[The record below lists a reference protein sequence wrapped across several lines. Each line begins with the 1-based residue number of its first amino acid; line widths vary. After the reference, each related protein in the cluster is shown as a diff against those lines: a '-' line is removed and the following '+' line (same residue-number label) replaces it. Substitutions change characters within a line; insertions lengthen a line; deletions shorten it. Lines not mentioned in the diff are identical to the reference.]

1 MLLLI
6 LQMALTMAKQALPGL
21 RNEKLAM
28 PHALAQQVEL
38 GAVITVLVS
47 KDKTPI
53 NIVSDSACIFGMTK
67 SIETAKIKHVNSE
80 KLFLLF
86 LQLQKAVRS
95 HFFPFFNYTYSS
107 SLPPP
112 RASPPLAIL
121 RLIF

>member
-1 MLLLI
+1 
-6 LQMALTMAKQALPGL
+6 MALTMAKQALPGL
-21 RNEKLAM
+21 RNEKLVM

-47 KDKTPI
+47 EDKTPI

-67 SIETAKIKHVNSE
+67 SIETAKIKYVNSE

-86 LQLQKAVRS
+86 LQLQKS
-95 HFFPFFNYTYSS
+95 HLFLFLSFLYYTCLS

-112 RASPPLAIL
+112 GGLSPLAVL

>member
-1 MLLLI
+1 
-6 LQMALTMAKQALPGL
+6 MAKQALPGL
-21 RNEKLAM
+21 RNEKLVM

-80 KLFLLF
+80 KLFFLF
-86 LQLQKAVRS
+86 LQLQKS
-95 HFFPFFNYTYSS
+95 HLFLFLSFLYYTCLS

-112 RASPPLAIL
+112 GASHPWQFSGWSFNDAH
-121 RLIF
+121 F